1 MVHILYQTFKF
12 ILIISSKKHETVT
25 YNSLIRIYVNQT
37 QNSITFGI
45 KVGYYLE
52 LLTTETVKLLG
63 STKNKLIKDE
73 NGKNVSRLEIA
84 EIVLVNCDI
93 VNNDYQEDSRVLYT
107 FVLNKLF
114 LQLLDN
120 SLKRF
125 IFSKTFNSE
134 SSSIEDWFTDQ
145 SSKLL

>member
-1 MVHILYQTFKF
+1 M
-12 ILIISSKKHETVT
+12 
-25 YNSLIRIYVNQT
+25 
-37 QNSITFGI
+37 
-45 KVGYYLE
+45 
-52 LLTTETVKLLG
+52 KLLG

-73 NGKNVSRLEIA
+73 NSKNVSRLEIA

-107 FVLNKLF
+107 FVLNKSF

>member
-52 LLTTETVKLLG
+52 LLTTETVRLLG

>member
-107 FVLNKLF
+107 FVLNKSF

>member
-52 LLTTETVKLLG
+52 LLTTETVRLLG

-107 FVLNKLF
+107 FVLNKSF

>member
-1 MVHILYQTFKF
+1 MVHILYQSFKF
-12 ILIISSKKHETVT
+12 ILIKSSKKHETVT

-52 LLTTETVKLLG
+52 LLTTETVRLLG

>member
-25 YNSLIRIYVNQT
+25 YNSPIRIHVNQT
-37 QNSITFGI
+37 QNRITFGI
-45 KVGYYLE
+45 KTGYYLE
-52 LLTTETVKLLG
+52 LLTTEMVKLLG
-63 STKNKLIKDE
+63 STKNRLIKDE
-73 NGKNVSRLEIA
+73 NGKNVFRLEIV
-84 EIVLVNCDI
+84 EIVLVYCDI
-93 VNNDYQEDSRVLYT
+93 VNNDYQEDSRILYI
-107 FVLNKLF
+107 FVLNKSF

-120 SLKRF
+120 SLKRY
-125 IFSKTFNSE
+125 IFSKTFISE

>member
-73 NGKNVSRLEIA
+73 NSKNVSRLEIA

-93 VNNDYQEDSRVLYT
+93 INNDYQEVQGSYIH
-107 FVLNKLF
+107 LF
-114 LQLLDN
+114 LIN
-120 SLKRF
+120 RF
-125 IFSKTFNSE
+125 LIY
-134 SSSIEDWFTDQ
+134 
-145 SSKLL
+145 